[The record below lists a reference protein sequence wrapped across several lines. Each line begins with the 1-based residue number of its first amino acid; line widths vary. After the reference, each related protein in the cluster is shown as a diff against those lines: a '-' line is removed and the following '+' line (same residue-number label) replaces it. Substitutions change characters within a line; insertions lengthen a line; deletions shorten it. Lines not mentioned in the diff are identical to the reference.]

1 MRVTMQCGRQGSA
14 VHNMHSHVDRANRDV
29 MLYDYTRV
37 SGGTLRDRELTYY
50 KNTFGDALDAKNTRY
65 RQQRHPERCRTIE
78 QVYTGRKTRPE
89 EVILQVGKLGD
100 TISRETFGA
109 LVKDFVDQWD
119 AWNNKMGHPA
129 QTLNISLHY
138 DEATPHAHWRRV
150 WQYQDDY
157 GHMQIGQEQALRRA
171 GVALPHPDASETRY
185 NNRKITYDA
194 QVRALWQS
202 VCKSHGLAIETEPL
216 PSHRHKTTED
226 YIDAQIADK
235 VAQVA
240 DLDAR
245 IVTQAQQVARAE
257 RDLHDLQD
265 NAARTRRAA
274 FETSEQLRNAETAL
288 DSKQRILD
296 KAERI
301 LDNAEQAAAVVAPGI
316 RGEIQRIRGDI
327 RDISADI
334 RGQQR

>member
-1 MRVTMQCGRQGSA
+1 MQCGRQGSA
-14 VHNMHSHVDRANRDV
+14 THNMHSHVDRANRDV

-37 SGGTLRDRELTYY
+37 SGRTLRDRELTYY

-100 TISRETFGA
+100 TINRETFGA
-109 LVKDFVDQWD
+109 LVKDFVDRWD

-150 WQYQDDY
+150 WQYRDDR

-171 GVALPHPDASETRY
+171 GVQMPAPGAESRY

-202 VCKSHGLAIETEPL
+202 VCKAHGLTIETEPL
-216 PSHRHKTTED
+216 PSHRHRTVED
-226 YIDAQIADK
+226 YIDTQIADK

-240 DLDAR
+240 DLDTR
-245 IVTQAQQVARAE
+245 IDTQTQN
-257 RDLHDLQD
+257 LHDLQ
-265 NAARTRRAA
+265 NTAAQARRSA
-274 FETSEQLRNAETAL
+274 FEAREELAQIDTTLADRKRTL
-288 DSKQRILD
+288 DRVEHILD
-296 KAERI
+296 GAE
-301 LDNAEQAAAVVAPGI
+301 NAAAVVAPGI
-316 RGEIQRIRGDI
+316 RGEIQRVRGDV

-334 RGQQR
+334 RRQQR